1 MKTSS
6 SKLDPRTALSSTL
19 EHFRLLYLNTEAVR
33 EAVRAQEAKF
43 MIRAQAASY
52 GGGATSYP
60 EGWQVSRQRPFVN
73 DIDPQIANLRGVLTI
88 METTTEYLE
97 AAQIIEPLLKAVAA
111 LEKQEAADRTR
122 RGNLEQAHRDAVAAA
137 EEKARVVA
145 LNSPEVAAAA
155 RALAAA

>member
-6 SKLDPRTALSSTL
+6 SKTDPRTALSGVL
-19 EHFRLLYLNTEAVR
+19 EHFRLVYLNCEAVR
-33 EAVRAQEAKF
+33 EAVLAQEGKF

-88 METTTEYLE
+88 METSPEYLE
-97 AAQIIEPLLKAVAA
+97 AAQIIEPLLEAVAE
-111 LEKQEAADRTR
+111 LEKREAIAAQE
-122 RGNLEQAHRDAVAAA
+122 VAAA
-137 EEKARVVA
+137 ENIRREKLDAA
-145 LNSPEVAAAA
+145 KAAAFA
-155 RALAAA
+155 QIERQFAAA